1 MAIFDSKPLVYK
13 HIPLVVS
20 TVHPLPDRP
29 VRHAW
34 KGTHGASLILGIQGV
49 DEMSMFYSGWWF

>member
-20 TVHPLPDRP
+20 TVHPQIAPS
-29 VRHAW
+29 
-34 KGTHGASLILGIQGV
+34 GTPEKELMVPH
-49 DEMSMFYSGWWF
+49 